1 MAMQPIYDGP
11 VLVRIDANQSAGLE
25 SLGYTEDG
33 AEWNRDVSEL
43 RVNGDENGGADGDPI
58 DVQHLGGLIYVR
70 LTLTK
75 YDTAVL
81 DKLEPFIPGTT
92 LGTAATPGTLEFT
105 ESNKVYRLLLSPTN
119 RPKNFP
125 RARLKSW
132 SWTKGVKHSKPVLLF
147 ECHKNGSG
155 VYYNTTTA

>member
-11 VLVRIDANQSAGLE
+11 VLVKIDANQGAGLE

-33 AEWNRDVSEL
+33 AEWNRDVAEL
-43 RVNGDENGGADGDPI
+43 RVSGDQFGGTDGDPI

-70 LTLTK
+70 LRLTK

-81 DKLEPFIPGTT
+81 DKIEPIIPGTT
-92 LGTAATPGTLEFT
+92 LGAAATPGTLEFT
-105 ESNKVYRLLLSPTN
+105 ESNKTFRLLLSPTS

-125 RARLKSW
+125 RARLKSF
-132 SWTKGVKHSKPVLLF
+132 SWVKGVKHSKPELLF
-147 ECHKNGSG
+147 ECHQNGSN
-155 VYYNTTTA
+155 VYYNTTPS